1 VNFRVGA
8 KTADERIG
16 AYVSVSN
23 AFDEEYITWGSVA
36 PSAYTVQLG
45 NPRIVMGSIE
55 VKF

>member
-1 VNFRVGA
+1 VGA
-8 KTADERIG
+8 RTADERLG

-36 PSAYTVQLG
+36 PSAYSVQLG
-45 NPRIVMGSIE
+45 NPRIVMGTIE